1 MPDLI
6 EVAEADARIA
16 SLVHP
21 VATEQ
26 VPLAEATGRV
36 LREPVV
42 ADRDLPPFDRVMMDG
57 YAIRYA
63 DWSADALFHIR
74 GTALAGSP
82 RTRLPHA
89 DGRTA
94 CEVMTGAPLPE
105 GADTVV
111 PFEDT
116 RRDGGTFHLTDPHV
130 EPGQF
135 IHRQGSDFSKGTPL
149 LSPGT
154 RLRAVEIGIA
164 ASCGCAR
171 LSVSKQPVVTIF
183 GTGDELVPVEST
195 PAAHQIRRS
204 NAQVIASALDV
215 AGAAATTIGHL
226 SDAVKEEQAKLEQAI
241 TDSEIVVI
249 SGAVSKGRLDWIPGF
264 LDEIGECLFHGVR
277 QRPGKPMGVW
287 RARNGATIFALPG
300 NPVST
305 LVCTHRY
312 VIPFIA
318 ACSGCPVP
326 RVNVRLLEPFSFDRP
341 LTLFLPVKRE
351 VSGCVSPA
359 PVNNSG
365 DYASLAGTDGLI
377 ELPSTENHWTA
388 GTVARFTAWS

>member
-1 MPDLI
+1 LPDLI

-16 SLVHP
+16 SLVQP
-21 VATEQ
+21 AAIEC
-26 VPLAEATGRV
+26 VPLTEATGRV

-63 DWSADALFHIR
+63 DWRANAVFHIR

-82 RTRLPHA
+82 RTRLPDE
-89 DGRTA
+89 DGRPA
-94 CEVMTGAPLPE
+94 FEVMTGAPLPE
-105 GADTVV
+105 GADTVI
-111 PFEDT
+111 PFEDAL
-116 RRDGGTFHLTDPHV
+116 RDGDTFRVTDPEV
-130 EPGQF
+130 EASQF

-149 LSPGT
+149 LSPGV
-154 RLRAVEIGIA
+154 RLRSVEIGIA
-164 ASCGCAR
+164 ASCGCAT
-171 LSVSKQPVVTIF
+171 LPVSKRPVVAIF
-183 GTGDELVPVEST
+183 GTGDELVPVDTT

-204 NAQVIASALDV
+204 NAQVIASALEN
-215 AGAAATTIGHL
+215 AGATVATTGHL
-226 SDAVKEEQAKLEQAI
+226 SDAIEREQARLEQAI
-241 TDSEIVVI
+241 ADSEIVVI

-264 LDEIGECLFHGVR
+264 LDEIGECIFHGVR

-287 RARNGATIFALPG
+287 RTRRGAVIFALPG

-305 LVCTHRY
+305 LACTHRT
-312 VIPFIA
+312 VVPFIA

-326 RVNVRLLEPFSFDRP
+326 TVNVRLLEPFSFDRP
-341 LTLFLPVKRE
+341 LTLLLPVKRE

-365 DYASLAGTDGLI
+365 DYASLAGTDGFI